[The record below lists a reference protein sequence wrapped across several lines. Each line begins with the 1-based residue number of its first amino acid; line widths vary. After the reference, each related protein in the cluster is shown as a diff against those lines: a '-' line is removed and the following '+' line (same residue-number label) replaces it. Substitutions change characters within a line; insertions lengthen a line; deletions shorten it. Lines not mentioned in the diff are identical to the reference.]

1 MIWSFSLISFK
12 LYKYR
17 KIKMGNFYSIDNVE
31 KLQSIYTAYKNKK
44 YQDYPGM
51 IGAL

>member
-17 KIKMGNFYSIDNVE
+17 KIKNGEFLWYDNAE
-31 KLQSIYTAYKNKK
+31 KFQSIYTAYKNKK
-44 YQDYPGM
+44 YQDCPGM